1 MGGYKRMIE
10 LDRNNKTLVIPQGI
24 GQGSVTVQT
33 EGYTEEEMNTEKNK
47 AFQEGKNSVHL
58 ESITV
63 EENGIYTAENGGYKR
78 VVVNT
83 PTIEMEDKEFVCT
96 QNGDFEILPPQDF
109 DGMKKVLLKI
119 NVDGTEPSEVI
130 NITANGVYNVSDKG
144 VADVQVPVGVFP
156 KGTKEIVSNGEYDV
170 TIYEKVN
177 VKTSAYP
184 EPIGEIEINDNGTY
198 DVKDI
203 ATAVVNVNKGTEP
216 TGTLEIENK
225 LGDFIV
231 KKYAQVNVKMNPN
244 DVDWYLQTLHLDLKY
259 VSDCVEDENGNCVKT
274 YLQKVAVTPDGGDIG
289 AGGFALYVN
298 VHAGDTIRF
307 IIDISGGGDS
317 EGLGWYWRDGN
328 WNSYDYDNGKNVVL
342 EHTYQNDFEG
352 WIGSTGYRE
361 FGANLNGST
370 TIKDWGSVPNYCN
383 IVLYDS
389 NHFYPEIND
398 ITKYTFDINYL
409 INKNTGEYTHS
420 KKENIEPKVL
430 HLYGCTMRMTDDKM
444 SEIDNEKTGTIASFY
459 ANSANSTE
467 GVFIMSKA
475 LICAKKLEYDYT
487 WRNVE
492 SAYTDQNDLIS
503 GIYIGRAKKLTI
515 NFTNLSKDN
524 VPIRYRVYV
533 SAKDGIGYRTA
544 TGITNL
550 TKTIDLTAL
559 GQDSIKYFIIKLDG
573 YYSSTK
579 YVNFEGVSVST
590 LGFSYSIEGY

>member
-1 MGGYKRMIE
+1 MGGYKSMIE
-10 LDRNNKTLVIPQGI
+10 LDRNNKTLLIPQGI

-47 AFQEGKNSVHL
+47 AFQEGKNSVPL
-58 ESITV
+58 GSITV
-63 EENGIYTAENGGYKR
+63 EENGVYTAENGGYKR

-119 NVDGTEPSEVI
+119 NVDRTEPSEVI
-130 NITANGVYNVSDKG
+130 NITENGVYNVSDKG

-203 ATAVVNVNKGTEP
+203 ATAVVNVNNGTEP

-225 LGDFIV
+225 VGDFIV
-231 KKYAQVNVKMNPN
+231 KNYAQVIVKMNP
-244 DVDWYLQTLHLDLKY
+244 DRVDWYLQNLHLDLKY
-259 VSDCVEDENGNCVKT
+259 VSGCVDDVCSKT
-274 YLQKVAVTPDGGDIG
+274 YLQKVAVTEEGRDIG

-307 IIDISGGGDS
+307 IVDISGGGDS
-317 EGLGWYWRDGN
+317 TGLGWYWRDGDFN
-328 WNSYDYDNGKNVVL
+328 KYDYDNGKNVVL

-352 WIGSTGYRE
+352 WIGSTGYKD
-361 FGANLNGST
+361 FGADLNGST
-370 TIKDWGSVPNYCN
+370 VIKDWGTVPNYCN
-383 IVLYDS
+383 MVLYD
-389 NHFYPEIND
+389 NNNFYPELND
-398 ITKYTFDINYL
+398 TTKYTFDINYL
-409 INKNTGEYTHS
+409 INKNTGEYTYS

-430 HLYGCTMRMTDDKM
+430 PLYGCTMRMTDDKI
-444 SEIDNEKTGTIASFY
+444 SEIDTEKTGTIASFY
-459 ANSANSTE
+459 ADLANSAE
-467 GVFIMSKA
+467 GAFMMSKA

-492 SAYTDQNDLIS
+492 STYKDQNDLIS

-533 SAKDGIGYRTA
+533 STKDGMGYRTA
-544 TGITNL
+544 TGITDL

-579 YVNFEGVSVST
+579 YVNFEGVSVSN

>member
-1 MGGYKRMIE
+1 MEGYKRMIE
-10 LDRNNKTLVIPQGI
+10 IDRNNKTLVIPQGI

-47 AFQEGKNSVHL
+47 AFQEGKNSVPL

-63 EENGIYTAENGGYKR
+63 EENGVYTAENGGYRR

-119 NVDGTEPSEVI
+119 DVDRTEPSEVI
-130 NITANGVYNVSDKG
+130 NITENGVYNVSDKG

-156 KGTKEIVSNGEYDV
+156 KGTKDIVSNGEYDV

-184 EPIGEIEINDNGTY
+184 EPIGEIEITDNGTY

-244 DVDWYLQTLHLDLKY
+244 NVDWYLQNLHLDLKY
-259 VSDCVEDENGNCVKT
+259 VSGCIDDVCSKT
-274 YLQKVAVTPDGGDIG
+274 YLQKVAVTPDGRDIG

-298 VHAGDTIRF
+298 VHSGDTIRF
-307 IIDISGGGDS
+307 IVDINGGGDS

-328 WNSYDYDNGKNVVL
+328 FNKYDYDSGKNVVL

-352 WIGSTGYRE
+352 WIGSTGYKE

-370 TIKDWGSVPNYCN
+370 VIKDWCNVPNYCN
-383 IVLYDS
+383 IVLYD
-389 NHFYPEIND
+389 NNNFHPELND
-398 ITKYTFDINYL
+398 TTKYTFDINYL
-409 INKNTGEYTHS
+409 INKNTGEYTYS

-430 HLYGCTMRMTDDKM
+430 PLYGCTMRMTDDKI
-444 SEIDNEKTGTIASFY
+444 SEIDTEKTGTIASFY
-459 ANSANSTE
+459 ANLSNSTE

-492 SAYTDQNDLIS
+492 GAYENQNDLIS

-533 SAKDGIGYRTA
+533 STKNGMGYRTA
-544 TGITNL
+544 TGITDL

>member
-10 LDRNNKTLVIPQGI
+10 LDRNNKTILIPQGI

-47 AFQEGKNSVHL
+47 AFQEGKNSVPL

-63 EENGIYTAENGGYKR
+63 EENGVYTAENGGYNR

-96 QNGDFEILPPQDF
+96 ENGDFEILPPEDF

-119 NVDGTEPSEVI
+119 DVERTEPSEVI
-130 NITANGVYNVSDKG
+130 NIIENGVYNVSDKG
-144 VADVQVPVGVFP
+144 VADVQVPIGVFP

-170 TIYEKVN
+170 TMYEKVK

-184 EPIGEIEINDNGTY
+184 EPIGEIEINENGTY

-203 ATAVVNVNKGTEP
+203 ASAVVNVTNGIEP

-225 LGDFIV
+225 VGDFIV

-244 DVDWYLQTLHLDLKY
+244 NVDWYLQNLHLDLKY
-259 VSDCVEDENGNCVKT
+259 VSGCVEDKNGGCSKT
-274 YLQKVAVTPDGGDIG
+274 YLQKVAVTQDGRDIG

-328 WNSYDYDNGKNVVL
+328 LDSYDYDNGKNVVL

-352 WIGSTGYRE
+352 WIGSTGYKE
-361 FGANLNGST
+361 FGADLNGST
-370 TIKDWGSVPNYCN
+370 VIKDWGNVPNYCN

-389 NHFYPEIND
+389 NYFFPELND
-398 ITKYTFDINYL
+398 TTKYTFDINYL
-409 INKNTGEYTHS
+409 INKNTGEYTYS

-430 HLYGCTMRMTDDKM
+430 PLYGCTMRMTDDKITT
-444 SEIDNEKTGTIASFY
+444 IDTEKTGTIASFY
-459 ANSANSTE
+459 ANSVNSEE
-467 GVFIMSKA
+467 GVYVMSKA

-492 SAYTDQNDLIS
+492 SIYEDTNDLIS

-524 VPIRYRVYV
+524 VPIKYRVYV
-533 SAKDGIGYRTA
+533 STKDGMGYRTA
-544 TGITNL
+544 TGITDL

-579 YVNFEGVSVST
+579 YVNFEGVSVSN

>member
-1 MGGYKRMIE
+1 MIE
-10 LDRNNKTLVIPQGI
+10 IDRNNKTLVIPQGI

-47 AFQEGKNSVHL
+47 AFQEGKNSVPL

-63 EENGIYTAENGGYKR
+63 EENGVYTAENGGYRR

-119 NVDGTEPSEVI
+119 DVDRTEPSEVI
-130 NITANGVYNVSDKG
+130 NITENGVYNVSDKG

-156 KGTKEIVSNGEYDV
+156 KGTKDIVSNGEYDV

-184 EPIGEIEINDNGTY
+184 EPIGEIEITDNGTY

-244 DVDWYLQTLHLDLKY
+244 NVDWYLQNLHLDLKY
-259 VSDCVEDENGNCVKT
+259 VSGCIDDVCSKT
-274 YLQKVAVTPDGGDIG
+274 YLQKVAVTPDGRDIG

-298 VHAGDTIRF
+298 VHSGDTIRF
-307 IIDISGGGDS
+307 IVDINGGGDS

-328 WNSYDYDNGKNVVL
+328 FNKYDYDSGKNVVL

-352 WIGSTGYRE
+352 WIGSTGYKE

-370 TIKDWGSVPNYCN
+370 VIKDWCNVPNYCN
-383 IVLYDS
+383 IVLYD
-389 NHFYPEIND
+389 NNNFHPELND
-398 ITKYTFDINYL
+398 TTKYTFDINYL
-409 INKNTGEYTHS
+409 INKNTGEYTYS

-430 HLYGCTMRMTDDKM
+430 PLYGCTMRMTDDKI
-444 SEIDNEKTGTIASFY
+444 SEIDTEKTGTIASFY
-459 ANSANSTE
+459 ANLSNSTE

-492 SAYTDQNDLIS
+492 GAYENQNDLIS

-533 SAKDGIGYRTA
+533 STKNGMGYRTA
-544 TGITNL
+544 TGITDL

>member
-33 EGYTEEEMNTEKNK
+33 EGYTEEEMNAEKNK
-47 AFQEGKNSVHL
+47 AFQEGKNSVPL
-58 ESITV
+58 ESITL
-63 EENGIYTAENGGYKR
+63 EENGVYTAENGGYNR

-96 QNGDFEILPPQDF
+96 ENGDFEILPPQDF

-119 NVDGTEPSEVI
+119 NVDRTEPSEVI
-130 NITANGVYNVSDKG
+130 NITENGVYNVSDKG
-144 VADVQVPVGVFP
+144 VADVQVPIGVFP

-170 TIYEKVN
+170 TMYEKVN

-184 EPIGEIEINDNGTY
+184 EPIGEIEITDNGTY

-203 ATAVVNVNKGTEP
+203 ATAVVNVSKGVEP
-216 TGTLEIENK
+216 TGTLEIKNK

-231 KKYAQVNVKMNPN
+231 KKYAQVNVQMNP
-244 DVDWYLQTLHLDLKY
+244 DRVDWYLQNLHLNLKY
-259 VSDCVEDENGNCVKT
+259 VSGCVEDENGECSET
-274 YLQKVAVTPDGGDIG
+274 YLQKVAVTPEGSDIG

-298 VHAGDTIRF
+298 VHSGDTIRF
-307 IIDISGGGDS
+307 IIDISAGGDS
-317 EGLGWYWRDGN
+317 DGLGWYWRDGN
-328 WNSYDYDNGKNVVL
+328 WNSYDYGSGKNVVL

-361 FGANLNGST
+361 FGADLNGMT
-370 TIKDWGSVPNYCN
+370 TIKDWGNVPNYCN

-389 NHFYPEIND
+389 NYFFPELND
-398 ITKYTFDINYL
+398 ITNYTLGINYL
-409 INKNTGEYTHS
+409 INKNTGEYTYS

-430 HLYGCTMRMTDDKM
+430 PLYGCTMRMDDDTT
-444 SEIDNEKTGTIASFY
+444 STTYNEKTGTIRSFY
-459 ANSANSTE
+459 ADLVNSTE
-467 GVFIMSKA
+467 GVYIMSKA
-475 LICAKKLEYDYT
+475 LICAKKLKYDNT
-487 WRNVE
+487 WKTVE
-492 SAYTDQNDLIS
+492 SIYKDPNDLIS

-515 NFTNLSKDN
+515 NFTNLSIDN
-524 VPIRYRVYV
+524 VPIKYRVYV
-533 SAKDGIGYRTA
+533 SATNGLGYRSA
-544 TGITNL
+544 TGNTDL

-573 YYSSTK
+573 YYSSTR
-579 YVNFEGVSVST
+579 YANLSGISVSD